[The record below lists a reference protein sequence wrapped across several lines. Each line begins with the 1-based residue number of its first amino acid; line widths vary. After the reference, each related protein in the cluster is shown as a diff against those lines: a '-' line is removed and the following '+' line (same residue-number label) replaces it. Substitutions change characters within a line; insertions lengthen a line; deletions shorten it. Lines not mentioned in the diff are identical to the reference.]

1 MFKKFKK
8 EVNIMKKN
16 WNNPAIKSLNV
27 EYTHEEEYDGWV
39 LGDDGSKVDAKSID
53 RSENQACFGK
63 FGYKCRCCGAESGY
77 IYVTPVGAVMG
88 LIGHWASA
96 HPNGCK
102 LS

>member
-1 MFKKFKK
+1 
-8 EVNIMKKN
+8 MKKN

-53 RSENQACFGK
+53 GSANPACLGK

-77 IYVTPVGAVMG
+77 IYFTPVGALRG
-88 LIGHWASA
+88 LIEHWHSA